1 MMLSMSC
8 AMEPMSVTVS
18 AEAAH
23 IEAHLDIFP
32 LVTSIKS
39 IEALID
45 HIKMQIPPS
54 NSSDPAIGKLAKW
67 VVGQIINTI
76 DHTKTT
82 LHQLG
87 FANSRYKR
95 SPFGFIGS
103 ISSTLFDIAAGFAC
117 ILAQKIVDIS
127 K

>member
-54 NSSDPAIGKLAKW
+54 NSSDPAIGKLAK
-67 VVGQIINTI
+67 
-76 DHTKTT
+76 
-82 LHQLG
+82 
-87 FANSRYKR
+87 
-95 SPFGFIGS
+95 
-103 ISSTLFDIAAGFAC
+103 
-117 ILAQKIVDIS
+117 
-127 K
+127 